1 VRALRSG
8 WLPAALVLAFAAILV
23 RLGAGVGWGDQVRFA
38 GYVLGWL
45 VVPGTLIWRAVQGA
59 DRVRPLVEDL
69 TVGMLVGYVAEF
81 PVYMLSVA
89 SGHPKAYVT
98 WPLVV
103 AVATLS
109 HQRGRALWTRP
120 VTAVPTWWSWTTA
133 GLLAYVVAWFGHAW
147 WGPSPVTAAGL
158 RAPYVDEPYHLSVV
172 AELRHHFPPEVPY
185 VAGLDLNYHFL
196 SHLHVAAASWV
207 TGTEPIVLL
216 RSLALPTLFVVCAL
230 AAACIAVR
238 MTGAAWTGPATVVA
252 MLLAPAD
259 FSGWV
264 PGASEGL
271 LETRLIRSPSAGF
284 VNAALLLGVLL
295 CLELLRRGLRGWPVW
310 ALTGTT
316 FVAMAG
322 SKSTSLPAI
331 GAGLVAATAIC
342 SLVDR
347 RWHRNAALLS
357 GLAAAAFLVAYA
369 IFFAGGAEG
378 LRFQPLAMLSAKD
391 AARFLGL
398 VDGNGMMPM
407 SASIVAATS
416 LIGMLALGAPL
427 LGLLA
432 RGGWRRP
439 EAVFLVVTCAAGV
452 GAGLTF
458 HGTDFDEIYFVY
470 VILLPLSLGAVL
482 GLFRL
487 GGGLSGMSQRV
498 LALGGLTVFA
508 GAVLAVGVLGALAHP
523 QVDPQKPA
531 RLTESPVRA
540 AIDVFLIPA
549 GAVLA
554 LALVLTAVFVVG
566 FGRFA
571 ERRAV
576 LVLPIAAV
584 VFAGLGSVR
593 AVQGPSYGPGA
604 VSLFPGLFAD
614 PIPALLPRS
623 ELIGPGGLEAARW
636 LREHAAVTDLIA
648 TNAHCRA
655 PTGSQVECD
664 ARNFWI
670 AGYSERRVLVEG
682 WSYVMNSRALYAG
695 IVTGRFWDPPKQ
707 RANDAA
713 FYRPT
718 EQRVQKLR
726 RTYGVRWLFVDRR
739 FPADVAGLKEVG
751 RVAFERGDYI
761 VLSI

>member
-1 VRALRSG
+1 MRVLRSG
-8 WLPAALVLAFAAILV
+8 WLPAALVLALAAILV
-23 RLGAGVGWGDQVRFA
+23 HIGAGVGWGDQARFA
-38 GYVLGWL
+38 GYVVGWL
-45 VVPGTLIWRAVQGA
+45 VVPGTLIWRAVQGP

-81 PVYMLSVA
+81 PVYLLCVA
-89 SGHPKAYVT
+89 SGHPKAYVA

-109 HQRGRALWTRP
+109 HRRGRALWTRR

-147 WGPSPVTAAGL
+147 WGPSPVTPAGL
-158 RAPYVDEPYHLSVV
+158 RAPYLDEPYHLSLV
-172 AELRHHFPPEVPY
+172 AELRHHFPAEVPY
-185 VAGLDLNYHFL
+185 VAGLDLNYHFV
-196 SHLHVAAASWV
+196 SHLHIAAASWV

-216 RSLALPTLFVVCAL
+216 RSLAIPTLFVVCAL

-252 MLLAPAD
+252 LVLAPAD

-271 LETRLIRSPSAGF
+271 LETRLLRSPTAGF
-284 VNAALLLGVLL
+284 VIAPLLLGVLL
-295 CLELLRRGLRGWPVW
+295 SLGILRRELRGWPVW

-316 FVAMAG
+316 FVVMAG
-322 SKSTSLPAI
+322 AKSTSLPAI

-342 SLVDR
+342 SLVER

-357 GLAAAAFLVAYA
+357 GLAVAAFLAAYA
-369 IFFAGGAEG
+369 IFFAGGAGG
-378 LRFQPLAMLSAKD
+378 LRFQPLALLSAKP

-398 VDGNGMMPM
+398 VDSTGMMPM
-407 SASIVAATS
+407 SASIVSAAS
-416 LIGMLALGAPL
+416 LIGMLALGAGL

-432 RGGWRRP
+432 EGGWRRA
-439 EAVFLVVTCAAGV
+439 ESVFLVVTCAAGL

-458 HGTDFDEIYFVY
+458 HGTDFTEIYFVY
-470 VILLPLSLGAVL
+470 VIGMPLSLGAVL
-482 GLFRL
+482 GLHRL
-487 GGGLSGMSQRV
+487 GGRLSGMSPRSLV
-498 LALGGLTVFA
+498 WGGLTVFA
-508 GAVLAVGVLGALAHP
+508 GAVLAVGALGALADP

-531 RLTESPVRA
+531 QLAESPVRA
-540 AIDVFLIPA
+540 AIDIFLIPA
-549 GAVLA
+549 GVVLA

-571 ERRAV
+571 ERRAW

-593 AVQGPSYGPGA
+593 AVQGLPDL
-604 VSLFPGLFAD
+604 VAD
-614 PIPALLPRS
+614 PIPARLPRS

-636 LREHAAVTDLIA
+636 VREHTAVTDLIA
-648 TNAHCRA
+648 TNAHCQT
-655 PTGSQVECD
+655 PTGSQVECE

-670 AGYSERRVLVEG
+670 AAYSERRVLVEG
-682 WSYVMNSRALYAG
+682 WSYVMHSGVPYAH
-695 IVTGRFWDPPKQ
+695 IVAGPFWDPAKQ

-713 FYRPT
+713 FHRPT

-739 FPADVAGLKEVG
+739 FPADSARLKEVG
-751 RVAFERGDYI
+751 RVVFEQGDYT
-761 VLSI
+761 VLSL